1 MGFCLVGINTSME
14 RRYDER
20 LQTQTVEWMQP
31 FQQHI
36 THACTFT
43 FKQYVG
49 DTKIT
54 PAHAW
59 KYWDNY
65 CKYLNRLIY
74 KHAAKNHGKSLLILP
89 VLHGEMFGE
98 RLHFH
103 AAIGC
108 IDKSISFEKLKALIN
123 VAWRKMRW
131 TLNETEVKPYEDAG
145 WINYMLR
152 QSVRLDLHSVDIER
166 CCIPPALKS

>member
-1 MGFCLVGINTSME
+1 ME

-20 LQTQTVEWMQP
+20 LQSQTAGWMQQFEP
-31 FQQHI
+31 HL

-43 FKQYVG
+43 FQQYVG
-49 DTKIT
+49 DNKVT
-54 PAHAW
+54 PEMAW
-59 KYWDNY
+59 RYWENF

-74 KHAAKNHGKSLLILP
+74 KHAAKNYGKTLLILP

-98 RLHFH
+98 HLHFH

-108 IDKSISFEKLKALIN
+108 TDKSISFEKLKALIN
-123 VAWRKMRW
+123 FAWRKMRW
-131 TLNETEVKPYEDAG
+131 TLNETHVVPYEDAG

-166 CCIPPALKS
+166 CCIPPALLS